1 MVLWESWGKAG
12 PPSECLAKHWDVF
25 RDPGSTLAGLSHPE
39 RRESGGCPWAAMWLH
54 QEWKHLE
61 GREGLHLDR
70 DESLRRSV
78 WGSLLETLVKVAIW
92 H

>member
-1 MVLWESWGKAG
+1 MT
-12 PPSECLAKHWDVF
+12 CLGRLRELDLNLRLGTEQALMT
-25 RDPGSTLAGLSHPE
+25 STQEDGRE
-39 RRESGGCPWAAMWLH
+39 RRDSRGCPWAAMWVH